1 MKPQYRRCLFL
12 ALTLILFVSAIST
25 PAFAASTDIPF
36 SAMPWC
42 YTVILPEE
50 DIVVPNTIIIYLP
63 GAGHTGSNQD
73 SLERFARAN
82 HPVKYSRE
90 DLLPMPDD
98 CVIFCLQAYG
108 ENDFRTKQD
117 QLCEVIQTVSSS
129 FPEANILLAGHSNGA
144 MATYEIAASNNP
156 DIDGYIFISGMRT
169 KESKKLSLIPN
180 CLVVYGYESMVAYR
194 TDFSELFYDTDIS
207 DKKYS
212 GEISYVEELTNNAYF
227 VNREWTHGTAPE
239 IFQEDF
245 FWEWINNIGVFNE
258 DST

>member
-1 MKPQYRRCLFL
+1 MKPQYRRCLIL

-36 SAMPWC
+36 SSTPWC

-63 GAGHTGSNQD
+63 GAGHTGLNQD
-73 SLERFARAN
+73 SLENFARAN
-82 HPVKYSRE
+82 HPVRYSRE
-90 DLLPMPDD
+90 DLIPMPDD
-98 CVIFCLQAYG
+98 CAIVCLQPYG
-108 ENDFRTKQD
+108 ESDFRTKQD
-117 QLCEVIQTVSSS
+117 QLCEIFQTLSTS
-129 FPEANILLAGHSNGA
+129 FPEAKILLAGHSNGA

-169 KESKKLSLIPN
+169 KESEKLSLIPN
-180 CLVVYGYESMVAYR
+180 CLVVYGYESMVAHR
-194 TDFSELFYDTDIS
+194 TDFSDLFYDTDIS

-212 GEISYVEELTNNAYF
+212 GEISYVEEVTNNAYF
-227 VNREWTHGTAPE
+227 VNREWNHGTAPE

-245 FWEWINNIGVFNE
+245 FWEWVNNINVLAEESN
-258 DST
+258 